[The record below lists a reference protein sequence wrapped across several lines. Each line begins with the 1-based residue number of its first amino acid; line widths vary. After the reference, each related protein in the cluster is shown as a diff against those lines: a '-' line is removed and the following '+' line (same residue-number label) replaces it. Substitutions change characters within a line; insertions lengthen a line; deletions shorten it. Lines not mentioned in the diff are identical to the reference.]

1 MPSARKRGLSFNSYV
16 STGASYLCRGC
27 TLPHDHNRSSPPP
40 LLPFIC
46 TVCNFHALDQ
56 SGLLQHLHDSTHC
69 YTIVNA
75 DQSPFNGDDDCS
87 DNNCLPS
94 NVEDST
100 VDIEEEHYESD
111 GTHVSVANP
120 NEEPGSSAFSS
131 VLLVNWS
138 SSSEDD
144 NDIGGNEDDD
154 E

>member
-1 MPSARKRGLSFNSYV
+1 
-16 STGASYLCRGC
+16 
-27 TLPHDHNRSSPPP
+27 

-94 NVEDST
+94 NVENST
-100 VDIEEEHYESD
+100 VDIEEEHYKSD

-120 NEEPGSSAFSS
+120 NEEPGSSAFIS

-144 NDIGGNEDDD
+144 NDIGGNDNDD
-154 E
+154 EQSSNLANA